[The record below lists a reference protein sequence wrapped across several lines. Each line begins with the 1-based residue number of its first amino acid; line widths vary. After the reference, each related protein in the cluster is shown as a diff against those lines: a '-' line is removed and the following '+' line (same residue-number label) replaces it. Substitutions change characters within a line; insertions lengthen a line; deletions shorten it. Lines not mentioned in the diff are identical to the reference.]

1 MKKYV
6 SLVVLV
12 GLLAIGCAEVDY
24 VSESFKPTTNIDLY
38 FSKEDIEKEYTVMGH
53 AIGSGTSDS
62 NDIQKALIEE
72 AKEKG
77 AGAVLITEIG
87 NPLLSSEDSD
97 PKSEVKA
104 SFLKY
109 K

>member
-1 MKKYV
+1 MLANHLNQQLTLISI
-6 SLVVLV
+6 SLRK
-12 GLLAIGCAEVDY
+12 IQR
-24 VSESFKPTTNIDLY
+24 
-38 FSKEDIEKEYTVMGH
+38 EKEYTVMGH

-62 NDIQKALIEE
+62 NEIQKALIEE

-77 AGAVLITEIG
+77 TDAVLIIGIG
-87 NPLLSSEDSD
+87 NPLLSTEDSN